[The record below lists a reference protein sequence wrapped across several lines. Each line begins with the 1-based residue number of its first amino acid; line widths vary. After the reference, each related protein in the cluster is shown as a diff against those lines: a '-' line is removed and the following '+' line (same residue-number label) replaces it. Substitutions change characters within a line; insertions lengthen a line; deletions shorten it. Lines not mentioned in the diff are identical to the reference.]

1 MPTANVL
8 TSYYRPKPGG
18 FCKRYFRAINA
29 LLEQGAKVHYLAVEK
44 FPIEH
49 SNCHYHRFPWPK
61 NYTDNL
67 LFWICFHLFAPLIL
81 LYIGFRFRITHSFA
95 FGATYAFLLQ
105 PLRLLKRI
113 PLALFLRGDAIT
125 SHRVKGKPGWI
136 ILLDQFFEGL
146 AIQGVG
152 LYGVSDS
159 LTLTVVGRHVVCKP
173 ARYSTLRN
181 NLDVFNNSGKA
192 NYDVPLTIGCVGLL
206 EKTKNQQVLINCLD
220 HLDKDTVKLN
230 LYGIGPDKEMLVN
243 LGEAHGVNDHITFKG
258 WVNSESIW
266 PEIDMLAMPSLYEGA
281 PNAVLEALSNRIPV
295 LASDIP
301 AHREILPPESL
312 LPVES
317 AAAWSNKI
325 KKFVAKTSLLGD
337 LQASQEQFSKKLLFN
352 WDSEISNL
360 ILEG

>member
-1 MPTANVL
+1 MSTAIVL

-29 LLEQGAKVHYLAVEK
+29 LLEQGAKVHYLAVEQ
-44 FPIEH
+44 FPIKH
-49 SNCHYHRFPWPK
+49 VNCHFHRFPWPK

-67 LFWICFHLFAPLIL
+67 LFWICFHLFAPLFL

-113 PLALFLRGDAIT
+113 PLALFLRGDAIA

-159 LTLTVVGRHVVCKP
+159 LTLTVVGRHVICKP
-173 ARYSTLRN
+173 ARHSTLRN
-181 NLDVFNNSGKA
+181 NLDVFKDSDRA
-192 NYDVPLTIGCVGLL
+192 SYELPLTIGCVGIL
-206 EKTKNQQVLINCLD
+206 EKTKNQQVLIKCLD
-220 HLDKDTVKLN
+220 DLGREAVKLN
-230 LYGIGPDKEMLVN
+230 LYGIGPDREMLITLAER
-243 LGEAHGVNDHITFKG
+243 LGVSHQLDFKG

-266 PEIDMLAMPSLYEGA
+266 PHIDLLAMPSLYEGA

-301 AHREILPPESL
+301 AHSEILPAESL
-312 LPVES
+312 VPVES
-317 AAAWSNKI
+317 AAAWSEKI
-325 KKFVAKTSLLGD
+325 KKLIAKTSLLND
-337 LQASQEQFSKKLLFN
+337 LQTSQERYSKKLLFN